1 LCTLHGARAETLY
14 VGPSEVYTAIQP
26 AIDAALDGDVII
38 VRDGVYTGDGNRDI
52 SFAGKKV
59 SLESENG
66 AGSCTLDLQG
76 SAEDQHR
83 GFIFT
88 NGETAESVVKGFTIT
103 GAYNQNIGTRSGIGG
118 AFFCDGGASPT
129 IIDNIIV
136 DNYASSRGAA
146 IACYNGSAIIVDN
159 VIANNG
165 GGRGCSGIMGWW
177 DPGVMRDDPIVVT
190 GNLIAKNSAIFGGGS
205 FIWGASA
212 IFTNNTF
219 FANTATGSTDPNNMG
234 HGGGVI
240 LNGGSKVPAPVT
252 IVTNCIFWDN
262 VAEWP
267 DGTGDQISVQSGN
280 DSTISYC
287 DVQGGLADVCINPAG
302 GVAPTWGDGNIDAD
316 PLFADA
322 ANGDLHLKSTGG
334 RWDATAGDWVKDA
347 QTSPCVDTGDP
358 ASDYSTEPEPNG
370 GRINMGAYGNTAE
383 ASKAAAPPRKP
394 MVVWEWQCDK
404 DPTTIDDNGDTY
416 PDWTGPSGAPFAGT
430 IEGGI
435 YKGGQQIWSTED
447 NFDTPLVMIE
457 ARWKAEPG
465 ATIWDQHIWIPI
477 DSKCE
482 KGDPDDPAT
491 WQWTIS
497 PMFFFLT
504 SDGTTQTI
512 RIENVDRWWGQTLI
526 AEITGLPN
534 DYLATKITFNT
545 VEDTF
550 VVLVNGVKYGP
561 YTYKQCQPPVGSG
574 TAQVFAIA
582 GGGPS
587 YLDYVYIAK
596 ITPPVVWEWDCSV
609 DPTMLDANGDTVRD
623 WNVRGAVNPGS
634 FDAGK
639 LVDGLWLGGQTLD
652 THPKYLFDQ
661 NPITIDIRWRAT
673 AAGAWKACFWINFNY
688 NGITFS
694 PNYCFIEND
703 GTSQKLTFFT
713 VQDPGWTTITLGT
726 IEGLPTDMI
735 DMRWDVDIE
744 TNQYTVSVNGEE
756 KATYTY
762 VPKAGSY
769 NHDRYATVLG
779 GAVEFD
785 YVKIS
790 GGKEIK
796 AKTWPIPGDSNMDC
810 RVNILDLIFIRNRLN
825 TDVTSGD
832 NWQADVNEDGRINIL
847 DLIFTRNALGTQCP
861 E

>member
-1 LCTLHGARAETLY
+1 MRTRLVPFVLCILCLLCLPSQGANIAFLGTGAGVDPDLIAHLEAAGHTVNFFAPASTNGPDQVALAEANDIVFISETIGSSAVSTGPGGDFFLKDVAKPIISFEVFSFDEAKWTGATAY
-14 VGPSEVYTAIQP
+14 VDFGNTGRPHAPAELQSLQDNIYIADPAHPMAAGYSGSVQVYTLPYSVTYGHPGPEADVVATVDEAGAYP
-26 AIDAALDGDVII
+26 ATFVYETGAKLVDDSVAPAPRIGLFLGQGASIPDPPGMLQFGYISEDGLALIDAAV
-38 VRDGVYTGDGNRDI
+38 
-52 SFAGKKV
+52 
-59 SLESENG
+59 
-66 AGSCTLDLQG
+66 
-76 SAEDQHR
+76 
-83 GFIFT
+83 
-88 NGETAESVVKGFTIT
+88 
-103 GAYNQNIGTRSGIGG
+103 
-118 AFFCDGGASPT
+118 
-129 IIDNIIV
+129 
-136 DNYASSRGAA
+136 NY
-146 IACYNGSAIIVDN
+146 VL
-159 VIANNG
+159 
-165 GGRGCSGIMGWW
+165 
-177 DPGVMRDDPIVVT
+177 PP
-190 GNLIAKNSAIFGGGS
+190 
-205 FIWGASA
+205 
-212 IFTNNTF
+212 
-219 FANTATGSTDPNNMG
+219 P
-234 HGGGVI
+234 
-240 LNGGSKVPAPVT
+240 
-252 IVTNCIFWDN
+252 
-262 VAEWP
+262 
-267 DGTGDQISVQSGN
+267 
-280 DSTISYC
+280 
-287 DVQGGLADVCINPAG
+287 
-302 GVAPTWGDGNIDAD
+302 
-316 PLFADA
+316 
-322 ANGDLHLKSTGG
+322 
-334 RWDATAGDWVKDA
+334 
-347 QTSPCVDTGDP
+347 
-358 ASDYSTEPEPNG
+358 
-370 GRINMGAYGNTAE
+370 
-383 ASKAAAPPRKP
+383 PPRKP

-504 SDGTTQTI
+504 SDGTSQTI

-735 DMRWDVDIE
+735 DMHWDVDIE

-861 E
+861 K